1 MPISDYQRIERAIRY
16 LQVNFRQQPS
26 LEELA
31 AGAGLSAFHFQR
43 LFRRWAG
50 ISPKRY
56 AQYLTADYAARLL
69 HNSHNVLDA
78 SLAAGLSG
86 AGRLHDLLINIH
98 GVSPGEVRRG
108 GAQLDVRYG
117 VHASPFGDCLLATT
131 ARGVCGLAFLSDGP
145 EPALT
150 ELMAR
155 WPQARWIRSPRI
167 TRPIIDRIFPRRRAG
182 QALSLDLHVPGTNFQ
197 IKVWEALLRIPP
209 GAVTTYGGL
218 AAAVQAP
225 QAARAVGTAMAQNPV
240 AYLIPCH
247 RVIRVDGG
255 LGEYHWGIPRKH
267 AMLAWEGACVENC
280 TGVGKNKIRIDRR
293 RAPE

>member
-1 MPISDYQRIERAIRY
+1 MSDYQRIERAIRY
-16 LQVNFRQQPS
+16 LQANFRQQPN

-31 AGAGLSAFHFQR
+31 AGTGLSVFHFQR

-69 HNSHNVLDA
+69 QQSHNVLDA

-86 AGRLHDLLINIH
+86 PGRLHDLLINIH
-98 GVSPGEVRRG
+98 GVSPGELRHG
-108 GAQLDVRYG
+108 GAQVPICYG

-155 WPQARWIRSPRI
+155 WPRARWIQSARA
-167 TRPIIDRIFPRRRAG
+167 TRPVIDRIFPHRRARQP
-182 QALSLDLHVPGTNFQ
+182 QALALHVPGTNFQ

-209 GAVTTYGGL
+209 GAVITYGDL
-218 AAAVQAP
+218 AAAARAP
-225 QAARAVGTAMAQNPV
+225 RAARAVGTAMAQNPV

-247 RVIRVDGG
+247 RVIRADGG
-255 LGEYHWGIPRKH
+255 LGQYHWGVPRKH
-267 AMLAWEGACVENC
+267 AMLAWEGAHA
-280 TGVGKNKIRIDRR
+280 GIDKVHIKHG
-293 RAPE
+293 EELE